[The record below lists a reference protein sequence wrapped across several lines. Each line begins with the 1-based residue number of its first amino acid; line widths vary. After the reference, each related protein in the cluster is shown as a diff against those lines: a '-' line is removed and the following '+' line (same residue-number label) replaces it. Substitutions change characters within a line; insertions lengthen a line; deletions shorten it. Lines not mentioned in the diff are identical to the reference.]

1 MMQTAIRMI
10 TNGTEEKP
18 GGEAGQSQ
26 DMDRF
31 LGEMSDDIYFSG
43 GLVWMVVL

>member
-1 MMQTAIRMI
+1 LINTRVKTDDANCDLAAPRMI
-10 TNGTEEKP
+10 TNGTEKP

-31 LGEMSDDIYFSG
+31 LGDFFF
-43 GLVWMVVL
+43 